1 MCTPTVDQVDPD
13 DGRRLWPRPPLLPRP
28 IVMDQRWERLVFLHW
43 RVPSQRVAPLLPAG
57 TVPDEF
63 DGTSWVGLIGF
74 RMVGAGFG
82 YRRPVPYFGTF
93 PEINVRLYSV
103 DTNGRRGVVFR
114 SLEASRLAVVAGT
127 NLVGVPYRWA
137 SITIEDDETSIAY
150 RSNRLAP
157 PQRGSTTSFGVHR
170 GSSDVS
176 DDPLAQFLTARWGLP
191 LPWQDGFC
199 TCRMSIAAGS
209 CTTPP
214 SPTATT
220 DSSVQRD
227 FRTYPTVHRTRCC
240 THQVSPRSSADRTP
254 YLYVTTGTHNASTM
268 RRMETPGTPAG
279 ATRAMVHRRT
289 TVRRDHAHTDTRTI
303 GTRRRDS
310 PQSDCDT
317 T

>member
-1 MCTPTVDQVDPD
+1 MYPPTVDQMNPD

-28 IVMDQRWERLVFLHW
+28 ILMDQRWERLVFLHW
-43 RVPSQRVAPLLPAG
+43 RVPSERVAPLLPAG

-82 YRRPVPYFGTF
+82 YKRPVPYFGTF

-150 RSNRLAP
+150 RSDRLAP

-170 GSSDVS
+170 GSCDMS
-176 DDPLAQFLTARWGLP
+176 DDPFAQFLTARWGLHTS
-191 LPWQDGFC
+191 L
-199 TCRMSIAAGS
+199 AG
-209 CTTPP
+209 
-214 SPTATT
+214 
-220 DSSVQRD
+220 RL
-227 FRTYPTVHRTRCC
+227 
-240 THQVSPRSSADRTP
+240 
-254 YLYVTTGTHNASTM
+254 LYVPN
-268 RRMETPGTPAG
+268 
-279 ATRAMVHRRT
+279 VHRRWQLYDAAVT
-289 TVRRDHAHTDTRTI
+289 HCDDQLLGAAGLPNVS
-303 GTRRRDS
+303 DS
-310 PQSDCDT
+310 PPDSVLYAPGVSTQFGRPYTVPLRHDGDA
-317 T
+317 